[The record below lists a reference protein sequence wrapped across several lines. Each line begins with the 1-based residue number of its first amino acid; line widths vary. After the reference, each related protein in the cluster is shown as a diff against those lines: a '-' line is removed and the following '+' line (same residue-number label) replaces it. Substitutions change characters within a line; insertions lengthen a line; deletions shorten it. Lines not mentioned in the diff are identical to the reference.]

1 MWFSVIVCSMARKQT
16 LNRSQ
21 SLWSLI
27 AVAHGPW
34 PACFLLE
41 KVPSTV
47 ECCWKWA
54 YNPLLLLQTFE
65 QNTTKKGWCSRFF
78 FILQSN
84 IWNFNK
90 SPCPCIPLCWSA
102 SFIQVTRRKKKQKT
116 VQSVWRVWQ
125 RPGLLSWQEAKIS
138 YINHDDSVCPEP
150 HNSQLA
156 CLQLLGYNTSFKLS
170 TEQIWAFILILS
182 RR

>member
-27 AVAHGPW
+27 AVTHGPW

-65 QNTTKKGWCSRFF
+65 QNTTKKGWYSRFF
-78 FILQSN
+78 LFC
-84 IWNFNK
+84 
-90 SPCPCIPLCWSA
+90 SP
-102 SFIQVTRRKKKQKT
+102 TY
-116 VQSVWRVWQ
+116 
-125 RPGLLSWQEAKIS
+125 E
-138 YINHDDSVCPEP
+138 
-150 HNSQLA
+150 
-156 CLQLLGYNTSFKLS
+156 
-170 TEQIWAFILILS
+170 ILIKVPALVS
-182 RR
+182 LCAGQTVSSKSLVEKTKNGPVCLTGLAETRITLLAGSEDLLYQPRWQCVPRAS